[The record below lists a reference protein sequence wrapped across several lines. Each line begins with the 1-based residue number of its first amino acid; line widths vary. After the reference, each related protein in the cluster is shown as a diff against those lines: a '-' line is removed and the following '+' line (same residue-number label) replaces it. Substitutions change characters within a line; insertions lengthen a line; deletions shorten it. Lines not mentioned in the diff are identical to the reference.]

1 MSVSVF
7 INDKS
12 NFKSK
17 SAILRFKEQVKE
29 KVLTDDLD
37 NVESTKYLNDGFH
50 ITIDYNK
57 KESTVKA
64 DVITQEE
71 FEKLERKKELKARLH
86 NAKYKRS
93 GKPKEKL
100 KSLKRSIP
108 DNIFKAYTNIIRKYN
123 FDIPSPDTV
132 INNLDKHKLQVSMLM
147 NTKHKI
153 SNDQDADNK
162 VKKYFKLLGE
172 FLGLE
177 PIELPAQ
184 LPEQNND
191 LQLNNN
197 NNDSDTED
205 EDEPQLVE
213 VNNV

>member
-37 NVESTKYLNDGFH
+37 NVDSTKYLNDGFH

-64 DVITQEE
+64 NVITSDE
-71 FEKLERKKELKARLH
+71 FEKLERKKELRARLY

-93 GKPKEKL
+93 GKPKQKL
-100 KSLKRSIP
+100 NSLKRSVP
-108 DNIFKAYTNIIRKYN
+108 NNIFKSYNNIIKKYN
-123 FDIPSPDTV
+123 FNIPSPDTV
-132 INNLDKHKLQVSMLM
+132 INDLDKHKL
-147 NTKHKI
+147 K
-153 SNDQDADNK
+153 
-162 VKKYFKLLGE
+162 E
-172 FLGLE
+172 FAK
-177 PIELPAQ
+177 ELY
-184 LPEQNND
+184 
-191 LQLNNN
+191 
-197 NNDSDTED
+197 
-205 EDEPQLVE
+205 VE
-213 VNNV
+213 ASE